1 MDHLTYPGLQAEQ
14 KWDYGPKM
22 LIFQVSKRGFFS
34 SLFFWEEHLLLIN
47 ILPGYVLESAPTV
60 EHMTPVTFS

>member
-1 MDHLTYPGLQAEQ
+1 MDHLNLTYPGNKLGLQAEQ

-47 ILPGYVLESAPTV
+47 IPSGAGRP
-60 EHMTPVTFS
+60 HC

>member
-1 MDHLTYPGLQAEQ
+1 MGLWTKDANFRLL
-14 KWDYGPKM
+14 D
-22 LIFQVSKRGFFS
+22 LAFL

-47 ILPGYVLESAPTV
+47 ILPGYVVESAPTV